1 MKDLLTYLVK
11 EIVSEPKKVKINEE
25 KEGES
30 LRLSIEVSPD
40 DMGIL
45 IGKKGHTISAVRSL
59 VKTAASKKGLN
70 VFVELIE
77 KE

>member
-1 MKDLLTYLVK
+1 MKELLSYLVK
-11 EIVSEPKKVKINEE
+11 EIVSEPKKVKVTEE
-25 KEGES
+25 KEGEG
-30 LRLSIEVSPD
+30 LRLSVEVSPD

-45 IGKKGHTISAVRSL
+45 IGKKGHTIQAVRSL
-59 VKTAASKKGLN
+59 VKTAAAKKGVN